1 MKKTLLA
8 SILGLAL
15 SASAFA
21 RPSVK
26 IIATGGTIA
35 GAASSAT
42 NTTGYDSAKVGVAQ
56 LIEAVPQMKD
66 YAEVSGEQIAK
77 ISSNNMDT
85 PTLLKLAKRVNA
97 LAADPKVDGIV
108 ITHGTDT
115 IEETAYFLNLTVKT
129 DKPIV
134 LVGAMRPSTALSADG
149 PMNLLEAV
157 QTAASPKMKGQ
168 GVVIVMNDQISAARE
183 TTKCNT
189 TNVSTFAA
197 PEIGYLGYVL
207 NNEPVLYRT
216 STRRHTTKSEFDVS
230 NLTELPRVDII
241 YSHVDQDEKVAEA
254 LIKLGAKGIVSAGT
268 GNGSI
273 SDRAEAVL
281 EKANKSGIP
290 VVLSAHVPAGGVI
303 KSHAQYVNAG
313 FVFGDNLNPQKARLL
328 LQLALTKTTDP
339 KEIQRIFSEY

>member
-21 RPSVK
+21 LPSVK

-129 DKPIV
+129 DKPVV

-230 NLTELPRVDII
+230 NGRPFRSCPRGRRHQVACSVRERRLCFRRQFESAEGPPPSAARADEDHGSEGNPEDLQRILTFAQENRPQTPPVLFRPPIFR
-241 YSHVDQDEKVAEA
+241 
-254 LIKLGAKGIVSAGT
+254 GT
-268 GNGSI
+268 
-273 SDRAEAVL
+273 
-281 EKANKSGIP
+281 SGIQKFK
-290 VVLSAHVPAGGVI
+290 LAGANI
-303 KSHAQYVNAG
+303 
-313 FVFGDNLNPQKARLL
+313 
-328 LQLALTKTTDP
+328 
-339 KEIQRIFSEY
+339 E

>member
-21 RPSVK
+21 LPSVK

-129 DKPIV
+129 DKPVV
-134 LVGAMRPSTALSADG
+134 LVGAMRPSTALSA
-149 PMNLLEAV
+149 V
-157 QTAASPKMKGQ
+157 WVT
-168 GVVIVMNDQISAARE
+168 RW
-183 TTKCNT
+183 
-189 TNVSTFAA
+189 NVSSAVVSRCLSTHAKQ
-197 PEIGYLGYVL
+197 P
-207 NNEPVLYRT
+207 NNI
-216 STRRHTTKSEFDVS
+216 HT
-230 NLTELPRVDII
+230 
-241 YSHVDQDEKVAEA
+241 
-254 LIKLGAKGIVSAGT
+254 
-268 GNGSI
+268 
-273 SDRAEAVL
+273 
-281 EKANKSGIP
+281 
-290 VVLSAHVPAGGVI
+290 
-303 KSHAQYVNAG
+303 
-313 FVFGDNLNPQKARLL
+313 
-328 LQLALTKTTDP
+328 
-339 KEIQRIFSEY
+339 